1 MIASFRRAA
10 IRSLTLL
17 LGRTQFRYDGG
28 AYTVFEGVLNP
39 TLFRAS
45 LIFAREALAV
55 AGSDSIDILELGS
68 GSGLTSVALARRGH
82 RVTAVDR
89 CLRAAT
95 NTTANAMNNAVN
107 VRTVCS
113 NWDTALKS
121 DLSFDLV
128 VSNPPFLSSPTPI
141 LKEALFG
148 GPDLT
153 VVEAALRAAARH
165 LRPEGRILLL
175 TSVRSGRTA
184 VLQAIQSSSLHISS
198 ARMVRHWGEILHIDL
213 LGVEP

>member
-28 AYTVFEGVLNP
+28 TYTVFEGVLNP

-82 RVTAVDR
+82 RVIAVDS

-121 DLSFDLV
+121 DLSLDYV
-128 VSNPPFLSSPTPI
+128 KING
-141 LKEALFG
+141 KYN
-148 GPDLT
+148 
-153 VVEAALRAAARH
+153 
-165 LRPEGRILLL
+165 
-175 TSVRSGRTA
+175 
-184 VLQAIQSSSLHISS
+184 
-198 ARMVRHWGEILHIDL
+198 
-213 LGVEP
+213 